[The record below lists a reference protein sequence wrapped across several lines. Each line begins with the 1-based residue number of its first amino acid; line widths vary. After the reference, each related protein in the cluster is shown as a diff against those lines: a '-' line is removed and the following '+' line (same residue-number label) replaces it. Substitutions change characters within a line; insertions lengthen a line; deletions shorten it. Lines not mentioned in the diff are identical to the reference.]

1 MAWDGLM
8 NLISGSGGGVTP
20 GAVKPVDNTIMGM
33 DPNTFSIIAGN
44 MGTAFSGKD
53 SVMGQV
59 GAQAAQLGQGRKM
72 DQVRKDNNATTNQFL
87 MTLLGGGKL
96 TPAGVPGPTSL
107 TLDAAGY
114 KIAGDNPAQAAAD
127 GTMTMAGPVAQPT
140 PATPAAM
147 ALAPA
152 PGYSPEA
159 VLPFLQALRR

>member
-8 NLISGSGGGVTP
+8 NLISGGGGNP
-20 GAVKPVDNTIMGM
+20 GVVKPVDNTIMGM

-44 MGTAFSGKD
+44 LGTAFSGKE

-59 GAQAAQLGQGRKM
+59 GAQAAQLGQGKKM

-87 MTLLGGGKL
+87 MALLGGGKL
-96 TPAGVPGPTSL
+96 TPAGTPGPTSL

-114 KIAGDNPAQAAAD
+114 KIAGDNPTQTAAAD

-140 PATPAAM
+140 PATSVVPTQ
-147 ALAPA
+147 
-152 PGYSPEA
+152 GYSPEA

>member
-1 MAWDGLM
+1 MALDGLM

-87 MTLLGGGKL
+87 MALLGGGKL
-96 TPAGVPGPTSL
+96 TPAGTPGPTSV

-114 KIAGDNPAQAAAD
+114 KIAGDNPNQPPVAD
-127 GTMTMAGPVAQPT
+127 GTMAMAPAAVPS
-140 PATPAAM
+140 PATPVV
-147 ALAPA
+147 PA
-152 PGYSPEA
+152 QGYSPEA